1 MSKLKVV
8 HRFLRE
14 PNHLSSKTSRVANR
28 STPFENTLTKLEDPK
43 TGRSLYLIG
52 TTNSSTLLANRTK
65 SLIAEVKPESVYVQT
80 TPDWWKIAK
89 DLSVG
94 I

>member
-1 MSKLKVV
+1 
-8 HRFLRE
+8 
-14 PNHLSSKTSRVANR
+14 
-28 STPFENTLTKLEDPK
+28 
-43 TGRSLYLIG
+43 LIG

-65 SLIAEVKPESVYVQT
+65 QLVQDVKPDTLYVQT

-89 DLSVG
+89 DLDVVCKN